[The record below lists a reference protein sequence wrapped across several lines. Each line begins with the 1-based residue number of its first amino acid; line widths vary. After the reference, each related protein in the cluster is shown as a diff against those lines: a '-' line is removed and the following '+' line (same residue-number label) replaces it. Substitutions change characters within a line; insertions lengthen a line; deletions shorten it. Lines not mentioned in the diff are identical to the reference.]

1 MKLRRTMKA
10 QSLKKKEKE
19 RYNNNNKE
27 KKRRIPIRPEDMQ
40 RGSWSDQRTCSKKNQ
55 HQGPIYVQIFSKKAI
70 KNLSKSSER
79 TRSGY
84 PEAARGSG
92 SSERAV
98 QLKWD

>member
-10 QSLKKKEKE
+10 QSPKKKEKE

-27 KKRRIPIRPEDMQ
+27 KKRRIPIRLEDMQ

-70 KNLSKSSER
+70 KNPTKSNER
-79 TRSGY
+79 TGSGY
-84 PEAARGSG
+84 PKVARGSR
-92 SSERAV
+92 SSGHAV
-98 QLKWD
+98 QLK